1 MKYPKVYLVLDS
13 CFAIKRWIRPRE
25 WMKIARDMGFRY
37 VQASTD
43 NEIDPLFSTDDYM
56 SDWFDEVK
64 TVQKKEDM
72 QLVNF
77 YTGYQTYRT
86 VGLAHHDERIRRK
99 ITDEWIKKLILKIAG
114 LGAKGLGFSFFAI
127 PHAVLQDPGKY
138 EKTMEMICA
147 QMADIAQFAYENG
160 RVQVSF
166 EQMYAP
172 HQPPFTIK
180 GTEDMLRRIY
190 DIYKKPSYV
199 TIDVGHMVGQRKFL
213 MPKRGQIVRAV
224 KEKQNIW
231 LGSDRA
237 QRLFEDGMRN
247 ESGIEEIADR
257 IEEDV
262 HAHEYLFAERLDSDM
277 YNWLEALG
285 CYSPIIHLQQTDG
298 KTSGHAAFTPE
309 TNKEGIVRGDKMLE
323 SIKKSYEVNRE
334 KPLQDMTED
343 IYLSFEIFGANT
355 ETGREIIAKLQ
366 QSIDYFRQW
375 VPEDGMRLDELV

>member
-1 MKYPKVYLVLDS
+1 
-13 CFAIKRWIRPRE
+13 
-25 WMKIARDMGFRY
+25 
-37 VQASTD
+37 
-43 NEIDPLFSTDDYM
+43 
-56 SDWFDEVK
+56 
-64 TVQKKEDM
+64 
-72 QLVNF
+72 
-77 YTGYQTYRT
+77 
-86 VGLAHHDERIRRK
+86 
-99 ITDEWIKKLILKIAG
+99 
-114 LGAKGLGFSFFAI
+114 LGFSFFAI
-127 PHAVLQDPGKY
+127 PHTVLQDPGKY
-138 EKTMEMICA
+138 EKTMELICA

-180 GTEDMLRRIY
+180 GTKDMLRRIY

-213 MPKRGQIVRAV
+213 MPKRKQIMRAV

-231 LGSDRA
+231 LGSDEA
-237 QRLFEDGMRN
+237 QRLFEEGVRS
-247 ESGIEEIADR
+247 ESGREEIAAR

-262 HAHEYLFAERLDSDM
+262 HAHEYLFAENLDSDM

-309 TNKEGIVRGDKMLE
+309 TNEKGIVRGDKILE
-323 SIKKSYEVNRE
+323 SIKESYEANQRS
-334 KPLQDMTED
+334 PLQDMTED

-375 VPEDGMRLDELV
+375 VPEDGMRLDKLV